1 MQLRSTVIYNVW
13 VALKLFFG
21 TEEIR
26 MTVKFE
32 NLKPENESKEKN
44 ARWRLLYVDDMMNTG
59 EFSITHEFSYLTG
72 NDYYIDVYNS
82 KKDRT
87 TSTYRISIR
96 HFRAEFLKWID
107 NVIVMFNATLNALAF
122 DNICHPKVMKWIE
135 ERKPSLDK
143 LAVDC
148 SFPSVTIRN
157 ILNYCHPKN
166 EFYTR
171 CEVFEPSGWT
181 PSSETT
187 KSTHVTNSLDFN
199 DLLKLGVPIINS
211 QCTEFTDNVLNDFL
225 KNWTT
230 SMRKLEY
237 LSVVRTPN
245 NPEINEDTVIE
256 GLDVTRMEQTVR
268 FERGGRTFS
277 FTGYSILN
285 GRGQKAVFGID
296 RGFLPMLKNINYSLI
311 RLNYAIDPAI
321 LEEYLFLSPNQETIQ
336 FDINLK
342 SELEQNSK
350 IYETEHLRVASL
362 GQPTDHFLLNFSGR
376 SLFLENTNVQ
386 KETII
391 ECLRAW
397 NSDMRYQNLNFLSI
411 ELYDVFTDVRQIM
424 NQFNVKE
431 IEKERNPP
439 VFMIPRRSFF
449 LSGTYSVELASRR
462 YVVNESNGHV
472 ATFSMSNKIFA
483 FAVWRMTEKEF
494 LDKVSS

>member
-1 MQLRSTVIYNVW
+1 MRMTTPFPLFRLPFLPLVKVIKQMGSFQI
-13 VALKLFFG
+13 LKLSLCSKVSKFKCQLIKPAKPLHFTVFFG

-32 NLKPENESKEKN
+32 NLKPENESKENN

-82 KKDRT
+82 KKYRT
-87 TSTYRISIR
+87 TSTYRISIG

-107 NVIVMFNATLNALAF
+107 NVIVVFNATLNVLAF
-122 DNICHPKVMKWIE
+122 DNICQPKVMKWIE

-143 LAVDC
+143 LALDC

-285 GRGQKAVFGID
+285 GRGQMAVFGID
-296 RGFLPMLKNINYSLI
+296 RWNKKN
-311 RLNYAIDPAI
+311 
-321 LEEYLFLSPNQETIQ
+321 
-336 FDINLK
+336 
-342 SELEQNSK
+342 
-350 IYETEHLRVASL
+350 VAFR
-362 GQPTDHFLLNFSGR
+362 FLLST
-376 SLFLENTNVQ
+376 FLENIQ
-386 KETII
+386 
-391 ECLRAW
+391 C
-397 NSDMRYQNLNFLSI
+397 
-411 ELYDVFTDVRQIM
+411 
-424 NQFNVKE
+424 
-431 IEKERNPP
+431 
-439 VFMIPRRSFF
+439 
-449 LSGTYSVELASRR
+449 
-462 YVVNESNGHV
+462 
-472 ATFSMSNKIFA
+472 
-483 FAVWRMTEKEF
+483 
-494 LDKVSS
+494 

>member
-1 MQLRSTVIYNVW
+1 MTYPTIHTCNPDCKYATIPFPPKYTFKKIPRRFKRYSFLIHILPFLQFKKKMKLLNFPILVQKEIWRSMKVEEVLLLTFCSNRAKNSI
-13 VALKLFFG
+13 LQHRKLLFKN
-21 TEEIR
+21 TESVCYETNGDVTSNIKVK
-26 MTVKFE
+26 MT
-32 NLKPENESKEKN
+32 NEWRYLLSFLSEK
-44 ARWRLLYVDDMMNTG
+44 
-59 EFSITHEFSYLTG
+59 
-72 NDYYIDVYNS
+72 
-82 KKDRT
+82 
-87 TSTYRISIR
+87 
-96 HFRAEFLKWID
+96 
-107 NVIVMFNATLNALAF
+107 
-122 DNICHPKVMKWIE
+122 
-135 ERKPSLDK
+135 
-143 LAVDC
+143 
-148 SFPSVTIRN
+148 
-157 ILNYCHPKN
+157 
-166 EFYTR
+166 
-171 CEVFEPSGWT
+171 
-181 PSSETT
+181 
-187 KSTHVTNSLDFN
+187 DFN
-199 DLLKLGVPIINS
+199 S
-211 QCTEFTDNVLNDFL
+211 SHRND
-225 KNWTT
+225 
-230 SMRKLEY
+230 
-237 LSVVRTPN
+237 VVRL
-245 NPEINEDTVIE
+245 EIL
-256 GLDVTRMEQTVR
+256 GLYFQCWYVSIFDFRRFIDKYEISACARVTWT
-268 FERGGRTFS
+268 S
-277 FTGYSILN
+277 C
-285 GRGQKAVFGID
+285 
-296 RGFLPMLKNINYSLI
+296 LI

-439 VFMIPRRSFF
+439 VRLFSNISKHFRSFRSFF